1 MGTQYNDSC
10 RSAATMHQFCLFP
23 AAQAQPAADGAW
35 PWPAQLSGVMAQ
47 RFMFEHVLACLPSW
61 DPKWHCSTAVQ
72 KDKVLASGGWRGLT
86 EVPTSV
92 PNFLNPQGRKET
104 SLVSSRSVQHT
115 PAMGYATRVTVA
127 LSQVRSSL

>member
-1 MGTQYNDSC
+1 
-10 RSAATMHQFCLFP
+10 MHQFCLFP

-86 EVPTSV
+86 EVPISV